1 MKKRPLKAL
10 TALLA
15 ILMISLSLFG
25 CSSKGKTLMELD
37 GTEISVNTYQLFLS
51 RMKGTLC
58 SASYYG
64 NDARYASFWDTVMD
78 KNGTT
83 YNQHFTDQVLQS
95 TKNYLAALYLF
106 DKEGLKLPDSYIED
120 IDSELE
126 ELMNNDA
133 DGSKNSFNAI
143 LSEFGVNYKMLR
155 EAYIMEAKI
164 AYLNDHLFGAD
175 GSKISPQ
182 LIEDYYQANYA
193 RFKQIFIYTYALVW
207 DTDENGD
214 EVYYSAD
221 GTGKIVYDK
230 TAKTTNKNGEYVK
243 DKNGDDVYFTE
254 EGRIA
259 YDKKNGQR
267 NPVLDPETGYQK
279 TRSYTEAELIAASDY
294 AQQVIEKSEE
304 GNYTLFDTLVENYSE
319 DAGMIKYANGYY
331 VTAETDYDSPE
342 VIKALF
348 EMKAG
353 EIRRVNSEYGIHIV
367 MRYELDEEGYSKT
380 ANSDFFVNTDSGQL
394 VFMSSLKSYL
404 LSEKLKSYIDMIEV
418 DKELL
423 ATVDIKSS
431 GVNFYY

>member
-10 TALLA
+10 AALLA

-37 GTEISVNTYQLFLS
+37 GTKISVNTYQLFLS

-64 NDARYASFWDTVMD
+64 NNAKYPSFWDTVMD
-78 KNGTT
+78 ADGTT
-83 YNQHFTDQVLQS
+83 YNKHFTDEVLNS

-106 DKEGLKLPDSYIED
+106 DKEGLKLPDSYIEE
-120 IDSELE
+120 IDAELE
-126 ELMNNDA
+126 ELIENDA

-175 GSKISPQ
+175 GSKISPK

-193 RFKQIFIYTYALVW
+193 RFKQVFIYTYALVW

-214 EVYYSAD
+214 DVYYSTTD
-221 GTGKIVYDK
+221 SKKISYDK

-267 NPVLDPETGYQK
+267 NPVLDSETGYQM
-279 TRSYTEAELIAASDY
+279 TRKYTEAELIAASDY
-294 AQQVIEKSEE
+294 AQQVLEKAEA
-304 GNYTLFDTLVENYSE
+304 GNYTLFDSLVDNYSE
-319 DAGMIKYANGYY
+319 DEGMSKYANGYY
-331 VTAETDYDSPE
+331 VTADTDYDSPE
-342 VIKALF
+342 VIEALF
-348 EMKAG
+348 DMKDG
-353 EIRRVNSEYGIHIV
+353 EVRRVNSEYGIHIV
-367 MRYELDEEGYSKT
+367 MRYELEEEGYSKT
-380 ANSDFFVNTDSGQL
+380 ANSDFFVNAESGQI
-394 VFMSSLKSYL
+394 VFMSELKNYL
-404 LSEKLKSYIDMIEV
+404 LSEKLKSYVDMIEI
-418 DKELL
+418 DEELL
-423 ATVDIKSS
+423 GTVDMKSS